1 MRFIF
6 DTSLSDEVKGFIKTG
21 AGSYPIARGIFHVNK
36 DGGKTYIAYEVD
48 GRATWHVVINATG
61 DPIKSVEVKQ

>member
-6 DTSLSDEVKGFIKTG
+6 SDSLSNEVREFINAG
-21 AGSYPIARGIFHVNK
+21 AGSYPIAKGIFHVNK

-48 GRATWHVVINATG
+48 GRATWHVVINSTG
-61 DPIKSVEVKQ
+61 EPIEAINPK